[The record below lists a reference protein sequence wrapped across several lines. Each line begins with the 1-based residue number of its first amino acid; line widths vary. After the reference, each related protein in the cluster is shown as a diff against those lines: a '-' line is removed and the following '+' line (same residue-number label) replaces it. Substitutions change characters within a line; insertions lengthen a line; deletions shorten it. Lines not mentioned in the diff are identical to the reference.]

1 MKRYLEVGNV
11 YSQSCFKSQK
21 YPFLIT
27 YSENYQSSMEGSKTR
42 AWSLVSGDF
51 RPMFQESDNV
61 QNVNGPFYFLD
72 ILQQ

>member
-1 MKRYLEVGNV
+1 
-11 YSQSCFKSQK
+11 
-21 YPFLIT
+21 
-27 YSENYQSSMEGSKTR
+27 MEGSKTR

-51 RPMFQESDNV
+51 RQMFQESDTV